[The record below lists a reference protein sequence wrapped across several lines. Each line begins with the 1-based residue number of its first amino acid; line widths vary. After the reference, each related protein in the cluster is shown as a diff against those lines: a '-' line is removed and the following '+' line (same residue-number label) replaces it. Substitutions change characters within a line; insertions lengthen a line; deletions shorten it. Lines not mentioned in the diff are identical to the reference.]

1 MGNSQFELD
10 KTLVDYLTRK
20 IILAESRNLKSKEK
34 NDSAM
39 VSEIKKMIEEA
50 VKQCYSNQ
58 LN

>member
-10 KTLVDYLTRK
+10 KTLVDHLTKK
-20 IILAESRNLKSKEK
+20 IILSESKNLKSKKK

-50 VKQCYSNQ
+50 VKQCCSNQ